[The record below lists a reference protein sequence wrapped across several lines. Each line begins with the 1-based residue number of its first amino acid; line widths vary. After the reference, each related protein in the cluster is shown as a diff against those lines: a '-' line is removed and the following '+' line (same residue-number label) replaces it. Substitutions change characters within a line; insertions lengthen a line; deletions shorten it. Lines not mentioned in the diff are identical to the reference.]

1 MEPAGT
7 DIGFIGLGVM
17 GLSMAGH
24 LRKAGARLHVYT
36 RTKEKALAFLEEGA
50 EWHDTPGSVAAAS
63 RAVFTMVGYPQDVE
77 EVYFGKGGILETAR
91 PGTLVVDTTTSRP
104 DLAQKIWEEARK
116 RGVRALDAPVSGGDL
131 GARNAT
137 LSIMVGGSE
146 QDFEEAKPLLAVM
159 GKTVVRQGPA
169 GSGQYTKMVNQ
180 IVIAGALAGAVEAL
194 IYAEKSGLDP
204 RTVLESI
211 SSGAAASW
219 QLSNM
224 VPRMLDGN
232 FEPGFYTKH
241 YLKDL
246 RIALESARALGADL
260 PMLTLAESLFAK
272 MVDRG
277 YAEKGTQ
284 ALYLLYKNGIPR

>member
-1 MEPAGT
+1 MEPRGAE
-7 DIGFIGLGVM
+7 IGFIGLGVM

-36 RTKEKALAFLEEGA
+36 RTKEKARAILDEGA
-50 EWHDTPGSVAAAS
+50 EWHDTPGAVAAAS
-63 RAVFTMVGYPQDVE
+63 AAVFTMVGYPRDVE
-77 EVYFGKGGILETAR
+77 EVYFGPAGILANAK
-91 PGTLVVDTTTSRP
+91 PGTLVVDATTSRP
-104 DLAQKIWEEARK
+104 DLARRIWEEARK
-116 RGVRALDAPVSGGDL
+116 RDLRALDAPVSGGDT

-137 LSIMVGGSE
+137 LSIMVGGAE
-146 QDFEEAKPLLAVM
+146 PDFEEARPLLAVL
-159 GKTVVRQGPA
+159 GRTVVRQGPA
-169 GSGQYTKMVNQ
+169 GAGQHAKMVNQ
-180 IVIAGALAGAVEAL
+180 IVVAGTLAGAVEAL
-194 IYAEKSGLDP
+194 IYAEKAGLDP

-211 SSGAAASW
+211 STGAAASW
-219 QLSNM
+219 TLSNM

-232 FEPGFYTKH
+232 FEPGFYVKH

-246 RIALESARALGADL
+246 RIALESARELGADL
-260 PMLTLAESLFAK
+260 PMLSLAESLFAK

>member
-1 MEPAGT
+1 MEPAGA

-36 RTKEKALAFLEEGA
+36 RTKDKIRAFLDEGA
-50 EWHDTPGSVAAAS
+50 EWHDTPGAVAAAS

-77 EVYFGKGGILETAR
+77 EVYFGKTGILEHAE
-91 PGTLVVDTTTSRP
+91 PGTLLVDTTTSRP
-104 DLAQKIWEEARK
+104 DLARRIWEEARK
-116 RGVRALDAPVSGGDL
+116 RGLHALDAPVSGGDL

-137 LSIMVGGSE
+137 LSIMAGGSE
-146 QDFEEAKPLLAVM
+146 EDFEEARPLLAVM

-180 IVIAGALAGAVEAL
+180 IVIAGTLAGAVEAL
-194 IYAEKSGLDP
+194 IYAEKAGLDP

-211 SSGAAASW
+211 STGAAASW

-232 FEPGFYTKH
+232 FEPGFFAKH

-246 RIALESARALGADL
+246 RIALESARAMGADL
-260 PMLTLAESLFAK
+260 PMLALAEGLFEK

-277 YAEKGTQ
+277 YADKGTQ

>member
-1 MEPAGT
+1 MEPRDT
-7 DIGFIGLGVM
+7 DIAFIGLGVM

-24 LRKAGARLHVYT
+24 LRKAGARLHVHT
-36 RTKEKALAFLEEGA
+36 RTKDKVRAFLDEGA
-50 EWHDTPGSVAAAS
+50 VWHDSPGAAAAAS
-63 RAVFTMVGYPQDVE
+63 RAVITMVGYPQDVE
-77 EVYFGKGGILETAR
+77 EVYFGTGGILEKAQ
-91 PGTLVVDTTTSRP
+91 PGTLLVDTTTSRP
-104 DLAQKIWEEARK
+104 DLARRIWEEARK
-116 RGVRALDAPVSGGDL
+116 RGSRALDAPVSGGDL

-146 QDFEEAKPLLAVM
+146 EDFEEARPLLQTM

-180 IVIAGALAGAVEAL
+180 IVIAGTLAGSVEAL
-194 IYAEKSGLDP
+194 IYAEKAGLDP

-232 FEPGFYTKH
+232 FEPGFFSKH

-246 RIALESARALGADL
+246 RIALESARAMGADL
-260 PMLTLAESLFAK
+260 PMLTLAEGLFEK

-277 YAEKGTQ
+277 YADKGTQ

>member
-1 MEPAGT
+1 MEPRGAE
-7 DIGFIGLGVM
+7 IGFIGLGVM

-36 RTKEKALAFLEEGA
+36 RTKEKARAILDEGA
-50 EWHDTPGSVAAAS
+50 EWHDTPAAVAAAAV
-63 RAVFTMVGYPQDVE
+63 AVFTMVGYPRDVE
-77 EVYFGKGGILETAR
+77 ELYFGPAGILANAK
-91 PGTLVVDTTTSRP
+91 PGTLVVDATTSRP
-104 DLAQKIWEEARK
+104 DLARRIWEEARK
-116 RGVRALDAPVSGGDL
+116 RDLRALDAPVSGGDL

-137 LSIMVGGSE
+137 LSIMVGGAE
-146 QDFEEAKPLLAVM
+146 QDFEEARPLLAVL
-159 GKTVVRQGPA
+159 GRTVVRQGPA
-169 GSGQYTKMVNQ
+169 GAGQHAKMVNQ
-180 IVIAGALAGAVEAL
+180 IVVAGTLAGAVEAL
-194 IYAEKSGLDP
+194 IYAEKAGLDP

-211 SSGAAASW
+211 STGAAASW
-219 QLSNM
+219 TLSNM

-232 FEPGFYTKH
+232 FEPGFYVKH

-246 RIALESARALGADL
+246 RIALESARELGADL
-260 PMLTLAESLFAK
+260 PMLSLAESLFAK

>member
-1 MEPAGT
+1 MEPRGA

-17 GLSMAGH
+17 GMSMAGH

-36 RTKEKALAFLEEGA
+36 RTKEKVLAFLEEGA
-50 EWHDTPGSVAAAS
+50 EWHDSPGAVAAAS

-104 DLAQKIWEEARK
+104 DLARKVWEEARK
-116 RGVRALDAPVSGGDL
+116 RNLRALDAPVSGGDL

-146 QDFEEAKPLLAVM
+146 PDFEEARPLLLTM

-169 GSGQYTKMVNQ
+169 GSGQYTKMANQ
-180 IVIAGALAGAVEAL
+180 IIVAGNLAGAVEAL
-194 IYAEKSGLDP
+194 IYAEKAGLDP
-204 RTVLESI
+204 RTVLDSI
-211 SSGAAASW
+211 STGAAASW

-232 FEPGFYTKH
+232 FEPGFFTKH

-246 RIALESARALGADL
+246 RIALESARAMGAEL
-260 PMLTLAESLFAK
+260 PMLALAESLFKK

-277 YAEKGTQ
+277 YGDKATT

>member
-1 MEPAGT
+1 MEPRDA
-7 DIGFIGLGVM
+7 DIAFIGLGVM

-36 RTKEKALAFLEEGA
+36 RTKDKIRAFLDEGA
-50 EWHDTPGSVAAAS
+50 LWHDSPGSAAAAS

-77 EVYFGKGGILETAR
+77 EVYFGTGGILEHAK
-91 PGTLVVDTTTSRP
+91 PGTLLVDTTTSRP
-104 DLAQKIWEEARK
+104 DLARRIWEEARR
-116 RGVRALDAPVSGGDL
+116 RGLRALDAPVSGGDL

-137 LSIMVGGSE
+137 LSIMVGGSTE
-146 QDFEEAKPLLAVM
+146 DFEEARPLLQAL

-169 GSGQYTKMVNQ
+169 GAGQYTKMVNQ
-180 IVIAGALAGAVEAL
+180 IVIAGNLAGSVEAL
-194 IYAEKSGLDP
+194 IYAEKAGLDP

-232 FEPGFYTKH
+232 FEPGFFSKH

-246 RIALESARALGADL
+246 RIALESSLALGADL
-260 PMLTLAESLFAK
+260 PVLALAESFFEK

-277 YAEKGTQ
+277 YADKGTQ